1 MDKHLITKDECYVQ
15 ETCKKYKNNTCT
27 EAFCVR
33 LYKIDSLYEKSL
45 LTQKQ
50 RLPISLFADKDKEA
64 FNKLS
69 EYQSNIL
76 DFVHEGKNLY
86 IYSNCTGNGKTSWAV
101 KLMQAYIHKIW
112 ASSDI
117 SCRALFISLP
127 KYTRELKLNISHK
140 SDYIDYINQ
149 NISNADLVIW
159 DDIAIKS
166 TSEYEHEQLIAMIDS
181 RLQSDKS
188 NIFTTNITPE
198 HLSDCIG
205 PRLTSRILGNSD
217 LICFTDGDKRRIKS

>member
-1 MDKHLITKDECYVQ
+1 MEKHLITKDECYVQ

-27 EAFCVR
+27 ESFCVR

-50 RLPISLFADKDKEA
+50 RLPIALFADKDKEA

-117 SCRALFISLP
+117 SCRALFISIP

-140 SDYIDYINQ
+140 SDYIDYINR

-198 HLSDCIG
+198 NLSDCIG

-217 LICFTDGDKRRIKS
+217 LICFTDGDKRRIKP